1 MSEEKKHKHLEFIQG
16 VINRLSSNSFSLKR
30 WSILLVSALLAFSVS
45 SSQCGLIS
53 IALIPSIIFWILDGF
68 FLSQERRYRALYDHV
83 RELENDKI
91 DFSMNTNSFV
101 ETKGF
106 LTWKAAIFSKT
117 LVLFYGMLIAS
128 IFLII
133 LFGPIVK

>member
-1 MSEEKKHKHLEFIQG
+1 M
-16 VINRLSSNSFSLKR
+16 
-30 WSILLVSALLAFSVS
+30 LVSALLAFAVS

-53 IALIPSIIFWILDGF
+53 ISIALIPSIFFWVLDGF
-68 FLSQERRYRALYDHV
+68 FLSQEKRYRALYDHV
-83 RELENDKI
+83 RQLENDKI
-91 DFSMNTNSFV
+91 DFSMNTTPFV